1 MQTGRQNKAKRG
13 CAMRASNR
21 AYPVGGMLLALFLLY
36 LAPFADARLP
46 YVAFLVCLYRVVRY
60 DAAVFGTDYCVL
72 AAVSLLFQTPGGTSL
87 LAYLCI
93 FAVVWQFIRGSLR
106 IDASFVVLI
115 LLLDYLLLRMK
126 GGYSQFLLCFS
137 QLALLRLFLPGQDGP
152 VIARTAHLFCLS
164 LLASSIYAWAL
175 RGTPQL
181 LLLRGAEVAA
191 YQGSSATRF
200 QGLFQD
206 PNYYMALLAV
216 GIALT
221 ICLYV
226 SGQIGG
232 VQLVAVAGS
241 LSVFGLFTYS
251 KTFLVVFLA
260 LLALFVLL
268 QFGTGK
274 AALGLGTAV
283 CAVLGLV
290 GAAACPD
297 TPFSI
302 VLYRLTS
309 ASSLGELTT
318 GRAELFAAY
327 LEAILETPSTLLVGV
342 GLSGDT
348 LGLAPHNLLLE
359 LAYYLGVV
367 GLALFLLYIALLLH
381 GADGGRRCRPPALAR
396 YLVLLTVAALFST
409 LSGMFSATT
418 YVMLFLAV
426 AAVGM
431 PGRGK
436 MQAKAEEHAPRK
448 Q

>member
-1 MQTGRQNKAKRG
+1 
-13 CAMRASNR
+13 
-21 AYPVGGMLLALFLLY
+21 
-36 LAPFADARLP
+36 
-46 YVAFLVCLYRVVRY
+46 
-60 DAAVFGTDYCVL
+60 
-72 AAVSLLFQTPGGTSL
+72 
-87 LAYLCI
+87 
-93 FAVVWQFIRGSLR
+93 
-106 IDASFVVLI
+106 
-115 LLLDYLLLRMK
+115 
-126 GGYSQFLLCFS
+126 
-137 QLALLRLFLPGQDGP
+137 
-152 VIARTAHLFCLS
+152 
-164 LLASSIYAWAL
+164 
-175 RGTPQL
+175 
-181 LLLRGAEVAA
+181 
-191 YQGSSATRF
+191 
-200 QGLFQD
+200 
-206 PNYYMALLAV
+206 
-216 GIALT
+216 
-221 ICLYV
+221 
-226 SGQIGG
+226 
-232 VQLVAVAGS
+232 
-241 LSVFGLFTYS
+241 
-251 KTFLVVFLA
+251 
-260 LLALFVLL
+260 
-268 QFGTGK
+268 
-274 AALGLGTAV
+274 
-283 CAVLGLV
+283 
-290 GAAACPD
+290 
-297 TPFSI
+297 TPFSV

-436 MQAKAEEHAPRK
+436 MQTKAEEHAPRE